1 MTPFSQAAGV
11 GQNTD
16 VTLEIRRVPY
26 DHPDAQ
32 KLVDRVQEF
41 YVERYGEPD
50 YDPTVP
56 EMFESP
62 AGAFFVA
69 YLDEVPAASGAWR
82 RSGERVMGTEV
93 TAEIK
98 RMYVVPEAQGRGL
111 AKRMLAHVEASAR
124 ETGFGVM
131 VLTTGGLQHEAIG
144 LYEAQGYLHVE
155 PFGYYKDDELVRCM
169 AKRL

>member
-1 MTPFSQAAGV
+1 MSV
-11 GQNTD
+11 
-16 VTLEIRRVPY
+16 EIRRVAY

-50 YDPTVP
+50 HDPTVT
-56 EMFESP
+56 EMFEPP
-62 AGAFFVA
+62 AGAYFLG
-69 YLDEVPAASGAWR
+69 YLDEVPVASGAWR

-98 RMYVVPEAQGRGL
+98 RMYVVPEAQGQGL

-124 ETGFGVM
+124 ETGFEVM

-144 LYEAQGYLHVE
+144 LYEAQGYTHVE
-155 PFGYYKDDELVRCM
+155 PFGFYKDDELVRCM

>member
-1 MTPFSQAAGV
+1 M
-11 GQNTD
+11 
-16 VTLEIRRVPY
+16 TLEIRRVPY

-82 RSGERVMGTEV
+82 RSGEQVMGTDV
-93 TAEIK
+93 SAEIK

-144 LYEAQGYLHVE
+144 LYAANGYVDVE
-155 PFGYYKDDELVRCM
+155 PFGFYKDDDLVVCM
-169 AKRL
+169 AKKL

>member
-1 MTPFSQAAGV
+1 M
-11 GQNTD
+11 
-16 VTLEIRRVPY
+16 TLEIRPVAY

-32 KLVDRVQEF
+32 KLVARVQEF

-50 YDPTVP
+50 HDPTVP

-62 AGAFFVA
+62 AGAYFLA
-69 YLDEVPAASGAWR
+69 YLDEVPVASGAWR
-82 RSGERVMGTEV
+82 RSGEPALGTAV
-93 TAEIK
+93 TSEIK
-98 RMYVVPEAQGRGL
+98 RMYVVPEAQGQGI

-124 ETGFGVM
+124 DAGFEAM

-144 LYEAQGYLHVE
+144 LYEATGYVAVE
-155 PFGYYKDDELVRCM
+155 PFGYYKDDELVHCM